1 MNPFF
6 RFFAAKNL
14 YSALLMTIA
23 HCISQRGAEGELT
36 RFPWRDR

>member
-14 YSALLMTIA
+14 KFLHRLVINRTIVLA
-23 HCISQRGAEGELT
+23 NEVRKAS
-36 RFPWRDR
+36 